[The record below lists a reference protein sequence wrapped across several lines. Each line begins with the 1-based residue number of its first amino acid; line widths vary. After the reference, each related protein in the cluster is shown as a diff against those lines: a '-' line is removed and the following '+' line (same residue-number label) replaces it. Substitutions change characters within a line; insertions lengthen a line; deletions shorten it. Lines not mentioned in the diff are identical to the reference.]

1 MVKSL
6 GPNVNLNSNMIILKV
21 FIVDILQVLLQYL
34 NSNMIIL
41 KVKSLILAI
50 SPENRF
56 KFQYD
61 NT

>member
-1 MVKSL
+1 
-6 GPNVNLNSNMIILKV
+6 MII
-21 FIVDILQVLLQYL
+21 YL

-41 KVKSLILAI
+41 KVGIVIGKFTIVFL
-50 SPENRF
+50 F